1 MDDMPVAVLRQSP
14 ATARDIEPI
23 RCRLLYLVG
32 QLVLGGLERQLTYL
46 LATLDHA
53 RYQPALVVWNLNP
66 NEKYYRDIQ
75 ALQVPIYGFPAEWS
89 PISKLRAFRE
99 LTLRLAPEVIH
110 SYGFHTNFAAYYAA
124 RGTSALAI
132 GSLRSDFATEK
143 KAGGVLRGALNARW
157 PSFHISNSMASAE
170 VARRNSCFFAPKQFS
185 IVRNGLDLNRFR
197 SFNETP
203 EMKTYVAAVGWLLPV
218 KRWDRLLRAIN
229 EMKTK
234 VGEVY
239 FRIAGEGPLRPA
251 LVEMARKLDISEMVK
266 FMGAV
271 DDISSFLR
279 QAKVL
284 VHTSESE
291 GCPNVVM
298 EAMACGVPVVAME
311 AGDISYLVEEGRT
324 GFVVRQDDEEGL
336 ADRITQLLTDE
347 RLALNMGAASR
358 EKAEREFGLQ
368 RLVSETLSAY
378 RIAGWR
384 DK

>member
-1 MDDMPVAVLRQSP
+1 
-14 ATARDIEPI
+14 
-23 RCRLLYLVG
+23 VG

-99 LTLRLAPEVIH
+99 LTLRLAPEVVH

-157 PSFHISNSMASAE
+157 PSFQISNSMASAE
-170 VARRNSCFFAPKQFS
+170 VARRNSSFFAPKQFS

-229 EMKTK
+229 EIKTRVGK
-234 VGEVY
+234 VS
-239 FRIAGEGPLRPA
+239 FRIAGNGPLRPA
-251 LVEMARKLDISEMVK
+251 LEEMARELDISETVK

-336 ADRITQLLTDE
+336 VDRITQLLTDE

>member
-1 MDDMPVAVLRQSP
+1 
-14 ATARDIEPI
+14 
-23 RCRLLYLVG
+23 
-32 QLVLGGLERQLTYL
+32 
-46 LATLDHA
+46 
-53 RYQPALVVWNLNP
+53 
-66 NEKYYRDIQ
+66 
-75 ALQVPIYGFPAEWS
+75 
-89 PISKLRAFRE
+89 
-99 LTLRLAPEVIH
+99 
-110 SYGFHTNFAAYYAA
+110 
-124 RGTSALAI
+124 
-132 GSLRSDFATEK
+132 
-143 KAGGVLRGALNARW
+143 
-157 PSFHISNSMASAE
+157 
-170 VARRNSCFFAPKQFS
+170 
-185 IVRNGLDLNRFR
+185 
-197 SFNETP
+197 
-203 EMKTYVAAVGWLLPV
+203 MKTYVAAVGWLLPV

-229 EMKTK
+229 EIKTRVGK
-234 VGEVY
+234 VS
-239 FRIAGEGPLRPA
+239 FRIAGNGPLRPA
-251 LVEMARKLDISEMVK
+251 LEEMARELDISETVK

-336 ADRITQLLTDE
+336 VDRITQLLTDE